1 MYATHAFDAR
11 HVRRQHLQHEAA
23 RAGLV
28 RQRAIG
34 GEVLGLGGEAA
45 DAHQAPHTVRPPDLA
60 QQDHL
65 TRHLALEPRL
75 VSVQR
80 AAAAAFGAAA
90 QICYAVKANSN
101 IAVLKTLGKLGA
113 GADIVSEGELRRALA
128 AGIPASKIVFSGVG
142 KTAREIADA
151 ALGDPQGRWVEVL
164 VEVGDA
170 AEDDDTLER
179 LATMADVV
187 PVEVH
192 ERGWQWRPVDKD
204 TAFAPPFGTIRK
216 CRVCG
221 CLVAGGPTACARC
234 ARNRWQTTA
243 ARPPPA
249 RAPRPAAPA
258 IRRRFALAA

>member
-1 MYATHAFDAR
+1 MNSADER
-11 HVRRQHLQHEAA
+11 
-23 RAGLV
+23 
-28 RQRAIG
+28 
-34 GEVLGLGGEAA
+34 EV
-45 DAHQAPHTVRPPDLA
+45 V
-60 QQDHL
+60 
-65 TRHLALEPRL
+65 
-75 VSVQR
+75 
-80 AAAAAFGAAA
+80 AAA
-90 QICYAVKANSN
+90 
-101 IAVLKTLGKLGA
+101 L
-113 GADIVSEGELRRALA
+113 
-128 AGIPASKIVFSGVG
+128 
-142 KTAREIADA
+142 REIADA

-234 ARNRWQTTA
+234 AEA
-243 ARPPPA
+243 GA
-249 RAPRPAAPA
+249 
-258 IRRRFALAA
+258 